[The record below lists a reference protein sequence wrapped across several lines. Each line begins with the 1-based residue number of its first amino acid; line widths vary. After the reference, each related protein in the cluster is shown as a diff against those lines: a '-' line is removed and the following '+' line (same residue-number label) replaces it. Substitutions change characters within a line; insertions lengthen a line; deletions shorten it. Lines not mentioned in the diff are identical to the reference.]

1 MRSELPPG
9 DHNHRALLIIEEE
22 TRRCQK
28 IIQELLQ
35 FTRPTGPEPAWTNI
49 RETVEKSLALV
60 ANHLY
65 KQKIDLHMGFDVE
78 FPQIYIDAKQ
88 LEQVLVNLYLNA
100 IAAMPNGG
108 NLWVNTKIDS
118 PIDGAPTG
126 VIEVKDTGSGIEPHD
141 LPKILNLFL
150 RRKSAPAWAWGRLRA
165 HREKSRRSHRS
176 RKSTG
181 RRNPSHG
188 SFAHRAESRND

>member
-1 MRSELPPG
+1 MVSGDVSERRKTEATTRTNPSPLNIG
-9 DHNHRALLIIEEE
+9 AKTALL
-22 TRRCQK
+22 RG
-28 IIQELLQ
+28 
-35 FTRPTGPEPAWTNI
+35 GPNFSKASTQNNWN
-49 RETVEKSLALV
+49 RS
-60 ANHLY
+60 
-65 KQKIDLHMGFDVE
+65 
-78 FPQIYIDAKQ
+78 
-88 LEQVLVNLYLNA
+88 LVNLYLNA

-118 PIDGAPTG
+118 PIDGTATG

-141 LPKILNLFL
+141 LPKIFEPFL
-150 RRKSAPAWAWGRLRA
+150 RRKSARAWAWDRLRA

-188 SFAHRAESRND
+188 SFARKAESRND